1 MKVLDKKIN
10 LDLKCEDR
18 YVKIIDM
25 AKNKLASNIESMG
38 FLVDIKVSKKEEE
51 VSLATCRTF
60 FNSDSGIAIDRRV

>member
-10 LDLKCEDR
+10 LDLKCEYR

-38 FLVDIKVSKKEEE
+38 FYVILRYLKS
-51 VSLATCRTF
+51 
-60 FNSDSGIAIDRRV
+60 